1 MDRLKTFETLLQECK
16 NAVER
21 TVFFRISLRADA
33 EDVLQEVYLTAY
45 RQFDTLMDPLAFKA
59 WIISIARNKCVDYY
73 RKRATR
79 AEWPMEMPSGR
90 VMIYGRCGVQVQS
103 IVRETL
109 GQLTPKDQNILKLHY
124 FQELPQ
130 AEIAK
135 KLQIP
140 LGTVKSRLH
149 TAKEN
154 FRELYPFPPQKFPPQ
169 KHAGKNLQ
177 ERKDEM
183 KKEGKVQNEGATIL
197 PERLPE
203 YSIEKSTEPPFEVLW
218 EEMQG
223 WMIVPRLGQQLT
235 WGLYELPSRR
245 RKEYTEL
252 AVTGRACVHGIEGVE
267 IVAVQYDAENY
278 FKTGSVN
285 EMERRFVAQ
294 LTDTHSR
301 YLAESH
307 MEDGVHKFY
316 TFLDGDSFT
325 KNWGFGE
332 DNCGNEIHVKA
343 KGILRREGNDIK
355 ICTGGIGGSL
365 DVVGR
370 YTVTIAGKAYDTICV
385 MDVESF
391 DDAIVTE
398 SYIDENGRTVLWRR
412 FNSDDWAIGHFG
424 GKKWSEKLPDNEK
437 LTVDGKVYVHWYDCI
452 TDYIL

>member
-1 MDRLKTFETLLQECK
+1 MDRLEMFETLLQECK

-45 RQFDTLMDPLAFKA
+45 RRFDTLMDHLAFKA

-73 RKRATR
+73 RRRATR
-79 AEWPMEMPSGR
+79 AEWPMEMLSEHAMR
-90 VMIYGRCGVQVQS
+90 YGRYGIREQM

-109 GQLTPKDQNILKLHY
+109 EQLTQKDQGILKLHY
-124 FQELPQ
+124 FQEMPQ

-135 KLQIP
+135 KLRIP

-149 TAKEN
+149 TAKKN
-154 FRELYPFPPQKFPPQ
+154 FKELYPFPPQKNV
-169 KHAGKNLQ
+169 GKNLQ
-177 ERKDEM
+177 ERKDKM
-183 KKEGKVQNEGATIL
+183 RKEEKAQMARTTVL

-203 YSIEKSTEPPFEVLW
+203 YTIETLTEPPFEVLW

-223 WMIVPRLGQQLT
+223 WMIVPRVGQQLT
-235 WGLYELPSRR
+235 WGLYEMPSRKR
-245 RKEYTEL
+245 TEYTEL
-252 AVTGRACVHGIEGVE
+252 AVTGRAWVHGIEGVE
-267 IVAVQYDAENY
+267 IVAVQYDAEDY
-278 FKTGSVN
+278 FRTGSVN
-285 EMERRFVAQ
+285 EMERHFVAQ

-307 MEDGVHKFY
+307 MEDGVHKYY

-332 DNCGNEIHVKA
+332 DNCGNEIHVKT
-343 KGILRREGNDIK
+343 KGILQRKDNEIK
-355 ICTGGIGGSL
+355 TCTGGTGGSL
-365 DVVGR
+365 DVVGH
-370 YTVTIAGKAYDTICV
+370 YKVTIAGKAYDTICV
-385 MDVESF
+385 MDIESF

-398 SYIDENGRTVLWRR
+398 SYIDKNGRTILWRR
-412 FNSDDWAIGHFG
+412 FNSDNWAIGHFG

-437 LTVDGKVYVHWYDCI
+437 LMVDGKVYVHWYDCI
-452 TDYIL
+452 SDYIL